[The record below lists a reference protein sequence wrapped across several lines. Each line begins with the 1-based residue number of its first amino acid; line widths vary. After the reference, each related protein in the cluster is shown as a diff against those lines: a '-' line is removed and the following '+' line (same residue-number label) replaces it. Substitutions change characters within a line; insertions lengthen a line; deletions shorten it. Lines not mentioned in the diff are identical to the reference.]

1 MSILCAEI
9 DQAEASARP
18 ADFQDTI
25 RQTLKLADSGMWDRR
40 LKLPNGRRF
49 TVRQIVNAYG
59 LMRLVNYRGE

>member
-1 MSILCAEI
+1 MSILCTEI